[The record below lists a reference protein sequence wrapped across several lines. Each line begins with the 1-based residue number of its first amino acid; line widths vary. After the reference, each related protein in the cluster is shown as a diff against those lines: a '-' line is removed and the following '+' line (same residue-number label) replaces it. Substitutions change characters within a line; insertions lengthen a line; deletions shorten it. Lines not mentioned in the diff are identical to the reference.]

1 MRRFLTVL
9 CVVLAGVAG
18 ASGLA
23 SADAAN
29 SGVDSPTL
37 VDGFDAV
44 TDDWGDHFSDLGNS
58 LCNGCPDS
66 FNTDTVVMWQ
76 AILVSE
82 GFLSVSQID
91 GQFGPNTANATR
103 QWQTRYQIG
112 VDGQVGNQTWTKAD
126 NGLQVRT
133 LGFLTYV
140 FYKARGEGGVVFYRG
155 NEGIGTLD
163 GGAYQL
169 DSVVTQA
176 GDTFLFG
183 GSIRINHFVKRIDT
197 PVLLAKE

>member
-9 CVVLAGVAG
+9 CTIFLSVTGFVGTAA
-18 ASGLA
+18 
-23 SADAAN
+23 ADPAN
-29 SGVDSPTL
+29 SGVDSPSL

-76 AILVSE
+76 AILASE

-140 FYKARGEGGVVFYRG
+140 FYKARGEGGVTFYRG

-169 DSVVTQA
+169 VDVTTQA

-183 GSIRINHFVKRIDT
+183 GSIRIQHFSKTIDT
-197 PVLLAKE
+197 PVLLAT